1 MLNDAGDKENTATR
15 KWLECWLQS
24 LSPGGNV
31 SPLNDDIKTS
41 KSEASDSSPA
51 VDYKPKA
58 ANKRGRD
65 EVGQLLLVLTEKCGM
80 RKGLQPSYFKEFI
93 WQ

>member
-1 MLNDAGDKENTATR
+1 MRLI
-15 KWLECWLQS
+15 
-24 LSPGGNV
+24 
-31 SPLNDDIKTS
+31 DIKTS